1 MQKRFYYIFG
11 GTKNKNTEPSSIT
24 LSHRDYKKALDTSTH
39 KFLNEISDYDFPED
53 YNNKDYF
60 CILNLNGEIPIYL
73 DKKLCRIE
81 EHKITWQ
88 DLNKRISELKSENQ
102 FLKIRD
108 DYKQAKCLDGLIKK
122 LQAIRDNHKS
132 KHQTPSPNDI
142 VTFKEEIDLLGYYT
156 RNGRNGEPEIVL
168 LMETLENQPNKKN
181 AIATTLIHEMFH
193 AYYDHDL
200 NKKENILPYVEEPL
214 TEYAML
220 KFVDMLYNED
230 KKKYSKLFEYA
241 KKKVRQK
248 QYSLGIAHYGFGYYL
263 WEYEQKY
270 GASIN
275 WIKAFRNA
283 KYKIAESQQEYKNY
297 AAAFERGIYPFWDEY
312 RQMKLLQVLL
322 NKNK

>member
-11 GTKNKNTEPSSIT
+11 GTENRNTEPSSIT

-39 KFLNEISDYDFPED
+39 KFLNEISDYEFPED

-60 CILNLNGEIPIYL
+60 HISNLNEEIPIYL
-73 DKKLCRIE
+73 DKERCRIE
-81 EHKITWQ
+81 EHSISWQ
-88 DLNKRISELKSENQ
+88 ELNKKISELESEKQ
-102 FLKIRD
+102 LMKIRD
-108 DYKQAKCLDGLIKK
+108 DSKQKCLDELIQK
-122 LQAIRDNHKS
+122 LQNIRDNQHP
-132 KHQTPSPNDI
+132 TPSPNDI
-142 VTFKEEIDLLGYYT
+142 VTLKEKIDWLGYYT
-156 RNGRNGEPEIVL
+156 RNGREDNKPEIVL
-168 LMETLENQPNKKN
+168 LVETIKKQSKPKL
-181 AIATTLIHEMFH
+181 ALTTTIIHEMFH
-193 AYYDHDL
+193 AYYDYDL
-200 NKKENILPYVEEPL
+200 GQDENYHPYVEEPL

-220 KFVDMLYNED
+220 KFVEKLAKKD
-230 KKKYSKLFEYA
+230 KKYSKLFDYA
-241 KKKVRQK
+241 KEMVRQK

-275 WIKAFRNA
+275 WIDTFRNA

-297 AAAFERGIYPFWDEY
+297 AAAFEQGIYPFWDEF